1 MKNLI
6 ITLTLLLGV
15 MSYGQNAGSLEQ
27 AYIIEYD
34 NEVFTHRRTANT
46 HVNACIHGV
55 VRNYFLASFYS
66 SPLGDHILL
75 YRPVVSDSDDRT
87 VYHWVSDADRDA
99 FRADLVDGRDETR
112 GNTGYLRRYY
122 NRDGS
127 ISSTG
132 PTAQG
137 CN

>member
-6 ITLTLLLGV
+6 ITVMLFLGAI
-15 MSYGQNAGSLEQ
+15 SYGQGSLES
-27 AYIIEYD
+27 AYVIEYD

-55 VRNYFLASFYS
+55 VRNYFLGSFYS
-66 SPLGDHILL
+66 APLGDHILL
-75 YRPVVSDSDDRT
+75 YRPVVSNSSSRT

-99 FRADLVDGRDETR
+99 FRADLRDGRDENT